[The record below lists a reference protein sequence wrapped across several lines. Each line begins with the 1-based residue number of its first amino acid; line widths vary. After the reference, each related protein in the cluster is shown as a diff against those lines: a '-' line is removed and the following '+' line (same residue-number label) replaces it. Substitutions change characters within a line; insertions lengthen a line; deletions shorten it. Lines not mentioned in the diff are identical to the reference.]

1 MPVLDEHRFDY
12 RGPVE
17 VAHDDRHA
25 LDAGAGGGGESA
37 VTGHDQVDALVVGGE
52 DEQRL

>member
-1 MPVLDEHRFDY
+1 MTVLDEHRFDH

-17 VAHDDRHA
+17 FAHDDRHT

-37 VTGHDQVDALVVGGE
+37 VTGHDQVDAVFVGG
-52 DEQRL
+52 QN